1 MKDIE
6 LARDLF
12 ETTSKPCSL
21 GDCFECRYFNKDN
34 ICIEL
39 KQAESLVARG
49 YQKVKWHKV
58 SEGDFPHTGTRVLG
72 YYVKDGH
79 GLYDFCYY
87 GFPTKS
93 KFSRITVWGDSQLID
108 VIAWM
113 EIPEYSEKKSNNNY
127 D

>member
-12 ETTSKPCSL
+12 ETTPKPCSL
-21 GDCFECRYFNKDN
+21 GDCVDCKYFNKDN

-39 KQAESLVARG
+39 KQAESLIDRG

-58 SEGDFPHTGTRVLG
+58 SEGDFPHTGTRVLA
-72 YYVKDGH
+72 YYIKDEH

-113 EIPEYSEKKSNNNY
+113 EIPEYKE
-127 D
+127 

>member
-12 ETTSKPCSL
+12 ETTPKPCSL
-21 GDCFECRYFNKDN
+21 GDCLDCKYFNKDN

-58 SEGDFPHTGTRVLG
+58 SEGDFPKSGSRVLACYIKNG
-72 YYVKDGH
+72 YK
-79 GLYDFCYY
+79 LYDICYY
-87 GFPTKS
+87 EYFTKN
-93 KFSRITVWGDSQLID
+93 KFSILFEDITYDID

-113 EIPEYSEKKSNNNY
+113 EIPEYKE
-127 D
+127 